1 MTLQNKNKPQHSPT
15 LTEYWTPC
23 TKQGRPGKGHPPS
36 EARKGKKTK
45 GKKMIEKRHDFDI
58 SVFITI
64 QYLK

>member
-45 GKKMIEKRHDFDI
+45 GKKND
-58 SVFITI
+58 
-64 QYLK
+64 